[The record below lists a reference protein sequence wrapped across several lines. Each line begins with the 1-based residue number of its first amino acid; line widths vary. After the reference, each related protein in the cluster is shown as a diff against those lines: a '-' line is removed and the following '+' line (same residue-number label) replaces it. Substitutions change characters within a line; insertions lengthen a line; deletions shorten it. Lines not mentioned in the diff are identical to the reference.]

1 MQACTIITCSAF
13 VYAFEIA
20 SYLDKSKQRS
30 PPSPGYLQTPNSADK
45 KKLLNWNSYQN
56 CSKFDSFH
64 PHTLSVCFCR
74 FRLLSL
80 EKNKFF
86 YRGSGQKLRKQL
98 RSDDGDFMVPF
109 KFANNNNS
117 AIKNSLTQNY
127 SLTSNYKFLNF
138 WEFSVFVF
146 QKHSRISF
154 SFISRLNCFFRS
166 LWMLRNGK
174 ISMFY
179 QMFSFKNSFYF

>member
-1 MQACTIITCSAF
+1 M
-13 VYAFEIA
+13 
-20 SYLDKSKQRS
+20 LSKLR
-30 PPSPGYLQTPNSADK
+30 LTLTEVNNVHLRHLVIFRLRTLLIK

-64 PHTLSVCFCR
+64 PHTLIVCFCR

-80 EKNKFF
+80 EKKTSFF

-98 RSDDGDFMVPF
+98 RSDDGDFVVPF

-138 WEFSVFVF
+138 WEFFGF
-146 QKHSRISF
+146 CF
-154 SFISRLNCFFRS
+154 SKTFANFFFFYLKVELFFPVALN
-166 LWMLRNGK
+166 
-174 ISMFY
+174 IA
-179 QMFSFKNSFYF
+179 